1 MQDRKLIREE
11 IFGQIRT
18 LATAGFGFVAA
29 LAWNEAIQALLKSIL
44 PRPGS
49 TLVGKFVYAIA
60 VTAIVVVV
68 TTRLSRFGKRSKQE

>member
-1 MQDRKLIREE
+1 MENKSLKAEVVKQVI
-11 IFGQIRT
+11 T

-49 TLVGKFVYAIA
+49 TLVGKFVYAIF
-60 VTAIVVVV
+60 VTVIVVMV
-68 TTRLSRFGKRSKQE
+68 TTRLSRFAERSK